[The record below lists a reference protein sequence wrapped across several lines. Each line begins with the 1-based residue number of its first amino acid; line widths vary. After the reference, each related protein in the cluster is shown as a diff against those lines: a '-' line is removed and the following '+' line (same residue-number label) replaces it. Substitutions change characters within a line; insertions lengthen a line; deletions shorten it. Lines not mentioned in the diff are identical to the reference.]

1 MRRHKYIDPRRRQ
14 AKDALQARSLQVA
27 RKQHGVTRM
36 VNEQHQASR
45 ILIPCRNESQ
55 YIRGFLDSLLAQ
67 DLEPE
72 WEIEV
77 LVADGMSDDGTREV
91 LCQYAAE
98 TPQVRIIDNP
108 GRIVSTGLN
117 AAIREAAGDIII
129 RMDAHTI
136 YARDYV
142 CECVQALAKSG
153 MPVNGKRV
161 VVAGSGPLLLT
172 VAKYLRDHGAN
183 VRLIAEQVQRAR
195 QEQRGTVQIDR
206 AELRRFAQDF
216 PLFLKR
222 PASLAHFGQFFVE
235 DGEPWMIL
243 NGTWTSPGAAF
254 SRFSHPFAAATRVDR
269 DSAQHGHLRPE
280 GRRHGRLI
288 LSRDVD

>member
-1 MRRHKYIDPRRRQ
+1 MKI
-14 AKDALQARSLQVA
+14 SL
-27 RKQHGVTRM
+27 
-36 VNEQHQASR
+36 
-45 ILIPCRNESQ
+45 IIPCRNESQ

-153 MPVNGKRV
+153 ADNVG
-161 VVAGSGPLLLT
+161 GPW
-172 VAKYLRDHGAN
+172 
-183 VRLIAEQVQRAR
+183 IAE
-195 QEQRGTVQIDR
+195 G
-206 AELRRFAQDF
+206 
-216 PLFLKR
+216 
-222 PASLAHFGQFFVE
+222 
-235 DGEPWMIL
+235 
-243 NGTWTSPGAAF
+243 
-254 SRFSHPFAAATRVDR
+254 
-269 DSAQHGHLRPE
+269 
-280 GRRHGRLI
+280 
-288 LSRDVD
+288 